1 MEFNIELA
9 AYSDIGKIRE
19 KNEDSVLIAPELCL
33 GAVADGMGGH
43 NSGEI
48 ASNIAVSILRQTLS
62 DLKDKK
68 ITIPSNFERN
78 LPHICRKVLY
88 AAWIANKKIF
98 NLARENPKR
107 RGMGTTLS
115 ALYFENG
122 LKCAAVHIGDSR
134 IYLYRNGALSQISKD
149 HSYVMEQVQKGLI
162 TKEEAGK
169 SRIQNILTKA
179 LGLKSEI
186 LCDAILVKAQLGDI
200 YVLCSDGVNK
210 GLSDKEIEQIVQKN
224 LSAGKL
230 AHEIVKV
237 SAGKDG
243 KDNVSCVVCKIMP
256 AKDKSFLETLFN
268 SFKTKK

>member
-1 MEFNIELA
+1 MDFNIELA

-68 ITIPSNFERN
+68 INIPEDFEPKVP
-78 LPHICRKVLY
+78 LICRKVLY
-88 AAWIANKKIF
+88 SAWIANTKIF
-98 NLARENPKR
+98 NLAGENFKR

-115 ALYFENG
+115 AIYFEDDNN
-122 LKCAAVHIGDSR
+122 CAAVHIGDSR
-134 IYLYRNGALSQISKD
+134 IYLYRNKKFSQISKD
-149 HSYVMEQVQKGLI
+149 HSYVMEQVQKGLL
-162 TKEEAGK
+162 TKEEAEK

-179 LGLKSEI
+179 LGLKGET
-186 LCDAILVKAQLGDI
+186 LCDAILIQPHIGDI

-210 GLSDKEIEQIVQKN
+210 GLTDKEIETIVQKN
-224 LSAGKL
+224 LSAGKM
-230 AHEIVKV
+230 AHEIVRV
-237 SAGKDG
+237 SANKDG
-243 KDNVSCVVCKIMP
+243 KDNVSCVVIKIVEP
-256 AKDKSFLETLFN
+256 KEKSFFQTLFHT
-268 SFKTKK
+268 FKTKK